1 MPLGL
6 RFAAAFALGSMFGG
20 SGAVSA
26 QSVAGGANLQ
36 IPPDVRAE
44 SMGGVWAPLSTTPY
58 AAWGNVG
65 GLGLLEG
72 FQAAH
77 MDAQLVPGLA
87 DDVHVYYRSVV
98 YGHELDASGLR
109 ASIGYN
115 RTDLNYGKSVSTD
128 PGSPDPLGTF
138 ESTEHTNG
146 ITLAVGYRDVIGV
159 GFGFK
164 SVQVDLVPPELHL
177 GGGSGGAHTVDY
189 GILARTPSL
198 ELRPAGGGLGWGA
211 GRDGMLSA
219 RMLGGM
225 GWSNRR
231 DDISLV
237 EERSSDPLPAVRRD
251 GLGIEIGLVPVNRL
265 LGDAGRDLPR
275 LFEGVDL
282 VSFAGGVGRTKSLLE
297 RDIPDSLAAGM
308 TRNEREGI
316 IVRDGY
322 EIRLLG
328 VVSYRRGT
336 ILDDA
341 GKIWGKT
348 EGWGVSFFGHAGFDF
363 AEIPQF
369 EELQRVKKWSAW
381 VRIPVWDL
389 F

>member
-146 ITLAVGYRDVIGV
+146 IT
-159 GFGFK
+159 
-164 SVQVDLVPPELHL
+164 
-177 GGGSGGAHTVDY
+177 
-189 GILARTPSL
+189 
-198 ELRPAGGGLGWGA
+198 
-211 GRDGMLSA
+211 
-219 RMLGGM
+219 
-225 GWSNRR
+225 
-231 DDISLV
+231 
-237 EERSSDPLPAVRRD
+237 
-251 GLGIEIGLVPVNRL
+251 
-265 LGDAGRDLPR
+265 
-275 LFEGVDL
+275 
-282 VSFAGGVGRTKSLLE
+282 
-297 RDIPDSLAAGM
+297 IPDSLAAGM